1 METIEQYLSILKE
14 LNAIETRVKRLA
26 IIFTQNGRNEL
37 DDLLV
42 SGLNLKAQQLAVA
55 AAALSTIEQYIPP
68 TDSGEVAGTETVGG
82 STEG

>member
-14 LNAIETRVKRLA
+14 LNTIETRVNRLA
-26 IIFTQNGRNEL
+26 QIFAQNGRNEL

-55 AAALSTIEQYIPP
+55 AAGLSTIEQYIPP
-68 TDSGEVAGTETVGG
+68 TDSGEVGGETNTE
-82 STEG
+82 E

>member
-1 METIEQYLSILKE
+1 M
-14 LNAIETRVKRLA
+14 
-26 IIFTQNGRNEL
+26 QNGRNEL

-68 TDSGEVAGTETVGG
+68 TDSGEVVETETVGG

>member
-14 LNAIETRVKRLA
+14 LNTIETRVNRLA
-26 IIFTQNGRNEL
+26 AIFTQNGRNEL

-55 AAALSTIEQYIPP
+55 ASQLSTIEQYIPP
-68 TDSGEVAGTETVGG
+68 TDSGEVPTDNGEIP
-82 STEG
+82 TEG